1 MNLVTIIWI
10 ATIAIVFV
18 IVWRG
23 GQLTQLANFF
33 RETREELK
41 KCTWPTWN
49 ELKGSTVVVMISIGL
64 LGGFT
69 VACDAVFGVVMR
81 LLTPG

>member
-1 MNLVTIIWI
+1 MNPVTIIWI
-10 ATIAIVFV
+10 VAIAIAFV

-23 GQLTQLANFF
+23 GQLAKLANFF

-69 VACDAVFGVVMR
+69 VAADAVFSVLMR

>member
-1 MNLVTIIWI
+1 MNLATIIWI
-10 ATIAIVFV
+10 VVIAVAFV
-18 IVWRG
+18 IIWRN
-23 GQLTQLANFF
+23 GQLAKLATFF
-33 RETREELK
+33 RETREELN

-49 ELKGSTVVVMISIGL
+49 ELKGSTVVVMISIAL

-69 VACDAVFGVVMR
+69 VAADSVFAVLMR